1 MERNK
6 FPIWEIERKRT
17 TTKPGLNRGQ
27 QYPSFAETH
36 QLISQVAE
44 TGWMLSWIPQ
54 RLCRCLESII

>member
-6 FPIWEIERKRT
+6 FPVWEIERKKEQPQT
-17 TTKPGLNRGQ
+17 GLNRGQ

-44 TGWMLSWIPQ
+44 TG
-54 RLCRCLESII
+54 